1 MIKILFICHGNIC
14 RSPMAEFVMKDL
26 VSKENLENEF
36 YIESAAT
43 SAGEIGN
50 GIYPPAREQ
59 LVKHNINGFKS
70 KTARQVRKS
79 DYDEFDYLII
89 MDEENEY
96 GLRRIVGEDT
106 DNKIHKLLEFAEDD
120 KLKGADIDDPWY
132 TREFDRCFDEIESGC
147 RGLLLYLIENM

>member
-14 RSPMAEFVMKDL
+14 RSPMAEFIMKDL
-26 VSKENLENEF
+26 VSKENLEDEY

-59 LVKHNINGFKS
+59 LVKHNISGFKS

-89 MDEENEY
+89 MDEENMH
-96 GLRRIVGEDT
+96 GLRRIAGEDT
-106 DNKIHKLLEFAEDD
+106 DNKIHKLLEFVEDD
-120 KLKGADIDDPWY
+120 KLKGTDIDDPWY
-132 TREFDRCFDEIESGC
+132 TREFGLCFNQIESGC
-147 RGLLLYLIENM
+147 RGLLAYLKSI

>member
-1 MIKILFICHGNIC
+1 
-14 RSPMAEFVMKDL
+14 MAEFVMKDL
-26 VSKENLENEF
+26 ISKENLENEF

-43 SAGEIGN
+43 SVEEIGN

-89 MDEENEY
+89 MDEENMH

-120 KLKGADIDDPWY
+120 KLKDTDIDDPWY
-132 TREFDRCFDEIESGC
+132 TGEFGFCFNQIESGC
-147 RGLLLYLIENM
+147 RGLLAYLKSI